1 MTGGRETP
9 EAAPPSSPRDPRGE
23 GEALSDDDTWERFV
37 AYRETRD
44 VQLRNELIERHG
56 RLAEFCA
63 RRFVYRGEPF
73 DDLRQVALVGLLK
86 AVERFDPDRGV
97 RFASFATPTIVGELK
112 RHFRDR
118 GWAVHVPR
126 RLQELHLQVGRL
138 VATLSQELGRSPTTA
153 ELAERAE
160 VSEEEIL
167 ESMEAASLYRLSS
180 LDVTRVDDDGLEVA
194 VGSRLGADDPGFG
207 SVESRVEVLDLLGE
221 LPERDQRIVYLRFFE
236 GLTQAEIAAR
246 VGLSQ
251 MHVSRLL
258 ARSLEV
264 LGARLGAPDVAG
276 DGVGFA
282 DP

>member
-1 MTGGRETP
+1 MSSVDTDVGDDSGE
-9 EAAPPSSPRDPRGE
+9 EHAA
-23 GEALSDDDTWERFV
+23 RF
-37 AYRETRD
+37 AEYRRSRD
-44 VQLRNELIERHG
+44 VKLRNELIEAHA
-56 RLAEFCA
+56 RLADFCA

-97 RFASFATPTIVGELK
+97 RFTSFATPTIVGELK

-118 GWAVHVPR
+118 GWAVHIPR

-138 VATLSQELGRSPTTA
+138 VGTLSQELGRPPTTG
-153 ELAERAE
+153 ELAERAA

-167 ESMEAASLYRLSS
+167 ESMEAATLYRLSS

-194 VGSRLGADDPGFG
+194 IGSRLGDEDPEFD
-207 SVESRVEVLDLLGE
+207 SVESRVEVRDLLRR
-221 LPERDQRIVYLRFFE
+221 LPDREQQIVYLRFFE
-236 GLTQAEIAAR
+236 GLTQAEIAER

-258 ARSLEV
+258 ARSLEELAAHV
-264 LGARLGAPDVAG
+264 DPEAIVGSVDPDPDEVS
-276 DGVGFA
+276 
-282 DP
+282 

>member
-1 MTGGRETP
+1 MT
-9 EAAPPSSPRDPRGE
+9 DRGPVE
-23 GEALSDDDTWERFV
+23 VEALGDDDPAARFV
-37 AYRETRD
+37 QYRETRE
-44 VQLRNELIERHG
+44 VQLRNELIERHV

-126 RLQELHLQVGRL
+126 RLQELHLHVGRL

-153 ELAERAE
+153 ELAHRAE

-207 SVESRVEVLDLLGE
+207 SVDSRVEVLDLLGQ

-251 MHVSRLL
+251 MHISRLL

-264 LGARLGAPDVAG
+264 LGARLDAPDAPRQG
-276 DGVGFA
+276 RR
-282 DP
+282 PSPR

>member
-1 MTGGRETP
+1 MNEPR
-9 EAAPPSSPRDPRGE
+9 AAEPDVSADDA
-23 GEALSDDDTWERFV
+23 ALAAQFDE
-37 AYRETRD
+37 YRQTRD
-44 VQLRNELIERHG
+44 VKVRNELIEAHI

-86 AVERFDPDRGV
+86 AVERFEPARGV
-97 RFASFATPTIVGELK
+97 RFTSFATPTIVGELK

-138 VATLSQELGRSPTTA
+138 VGTLSQELGRPPTTA
-153 ELAERAE
+153 ELADRAG
-160 VSEEEIL
+160 VTEEEVL
-167 ESMEAASLYRLSS
+167 ESMEAATLYRLSS

-194 VGSRLGADDPGFG
+194 VGSRLGAEDPEFG
-207 SVESRVEVLDLLGE
+207 SVETRVEVLELLGQ
-221 LPERDQRIVYLRFFE
+221 LPDREQNIVYLRFFE
-236 GLTQAEIAAR
+236 GLTQAEIAER

-258 ARSLEV
+258 ARSLDTLAAHVDATPGLSVEDDD
-264 LGARLGAPDVAG
+264 PDGPDRAV
-276 DGVGFA
+276 
-282 DP
+282 DPSKI

>member
-1 MTGGRETP
+1 MSERSPEGDFPADDPESMARFAEYRATG
-9 EAAPPSSPRDPRGE
+9 
-23 GEALSDDDTWERFV
+23 
-37 AYRETRD
+37 D
-44 VQLRNELIERHG
+44 VKVRNDLIERHV
-56 RLAEFCA
+56 RLADFCA

-86 AVERFDPDRGV
+86 AVERFDPERGV
-97 RFASFATPTIVGELK
+97 RFTSFATPTIVGELK

-138 VATLSQELGRSPTTA
+138 VGTLSQELGRPPTTA
-153 ELAERAE
+153 ELADRAG

-167 ESMEAASLYRLSS
+167 ESMEASSLYRLSS
-180 LDVTRVDDDGLEVA
+180 LDVTRVDDDGLEVSM
-194 VGSRLGADDPGFG
+194 GSRLGVDDPEFD
-207 SVESRVEVLDLLGE
+207 SVETRAEVLELLE
-221 LPERDQRIVYLRFFE
+221 QLPERERRIVYLRFFE
-236 GLTQAEIAAR
+236 GLTQAEIAEH

-264 LGARLGAPDVAG
+264 LAGQVGSTGPAPD
-276 DGVGFA
+276 GVESGSS
-282 DP
+282 

>member
-1 MTGGRETP
+1 VSEDGGSELDAR
-9 EAAPPSSPRDPRGE
+9 
-23 GEALSDDDTWERFV
+23 DDDHTAARF
-37 AYRETRD
+37 AEYRQTGD
-44 VQLRNELIERHG
+44 IKVRNELIEAHV
-56 RLAEFCA
+56 RLADFCA

-97 RFASFATPTIVGELK
+97 RFTSFATPTIVGELK

-138 VATLSQELGRSPTTA
+138 VGTLSQELGRPPTTA
-153 ELAERAE
+153 ELADRAS
-160 VSEEEIL
+160 VSEEEVL
-167 ESMEAASLYRLSS
+167 ESMEAATLYRLSS

-194 VGSRLGADDPGFG
+194 VGSRLGAEDPEFG
-207 SVESRVEVLDLLGE
+207 SAESRVEVLELLRQ
-221 LPERDQRIVYLRFFE
+221 LPDREQKIVYLRFFE
-236 GLTQAEIAAR
+236 GLTQAEIAER

-258 ARSLEV
+258 ARSLDELATRV
-264 LGARLGAPDVAG
+264 GSEAGMGVEDPEPDV
-276 DGVGFA
+276 
-282 DP
+282 P

>member
-1 MTGGRETP
+1 MS
-9 EAAPPSSPRDPRGE
+9 EAGPVEPDISA
-23 GEALSDDDTWERFV
+23 DDATV
-37 AYRETRD
+37 AAQFDEYRRTRD
-44 VQLRNELIERHG
+44 VKARNELIEAHA

-97 RFASFATPTIVGELK
+97 RFTSFATPTIVGELK

-118 GWAVHVPR
+118 GWAVRVPR
-126 RLQELHLQVGRL
+126 RLQELHLQIGRL
-138 VATLSQELGRSPTTA
+138 VGTLSQELGRPPTTA
-153 ELAERAE
+153 ELADRAA
-160 VSEEEIL
+160 VTEEEVL
-167 ESMEAASLYRLSS
+167 ESMEAATLYRLSS

-194 VGSRLGADDPGFG
+194 VGSRLGANDPEFG
-207 SVESRVEVLDLLGE
+207 SVESRVEGLELLRQ
-221 LPERDQRIVYLRFFE
+221 LPDREQNIVYLRFFE
-236 GLTQAEIAAR
+236 GLTQAEIAER

-264 LGARLGAPDVAG
+264 LAAH
-276 DGVGFA
+276 VGGTPHRA
-282 DP
+282 VEDDDPEQPSPPSPSNA

>member
-1 MTGGRETP
+1 MT
-9 EAAPPSSPRDPRGE
+9 DPASIRGDV
-23 GEALSDDDTWERFV
+23 GSNGDSDDETWARFRT
-37 AYRETRD
+37 YRETRD
-44 VQLRNELIERHG
+44 VKVRNELIEGHV

-138 VATLSQELGRSPTTA
+138 VATMSQELGRVPTTP
-153 ELAERAE
+153 ELAARAG

-180 LDVTRVDDDGLEVA
+180 LDVTRVDDDGLEVS
-194 VGSRLGADDPGFG
+194 VGSRLGADDPEFG
-207 SVESRVEVLDLLGE
+207 SVESRVEVLELLGE
-221 LPERDQRIVYLRFFE
+221 LPERDQRIMYLRFFE
-236 GLTQAEIAAR
+236 GLTQAEIAER

-258 ARSLEV
+258 SRSLEV
-264 LGARLGAPDVAG
+264 LAARIETAGIAG
-276 DGVGFA
+276 DGVEF
-282 DP
+282 PNPS